1 MKKRSRLMVCL
12 VAGVL
17 ILAVSATAAF
27 GSVNGYAKYKT
38 ALKALAM
45 EEDNFT
51 AAGTLTAS
59 LDGKEVMKVQAD
71 YTIAAPDY
79 ALSTTATQNGQT
91 FAEYN
96 GTVDGVYTWYHGGDT
111 YCQYDQ
117 DEGQKNFLGFDAG
130 DEMQRR
136 LVTFMELAADTV
148 VGDLKNN
155 FVEVGSQDGSTL
167 YQVNIANSQVP
178 SLVNAG
184 LSLFACAL
192 AEDQSNV
199 STVRYEDY
207 DANTFAYYEKTTGET
222 LSEDFKTGYLHG
234 GDDAWHEANEA
245 QLDKFYDVISKDW
258 ENEYYQILEE
268 KGSGVVYVHTDGTYD
283 YYATMQEFASA
294 HPSGDISDDLYYYV
308 GKDMVLDNVA
318 CTFGVDQN
326 GRLTSNQITVTFT
339 ATDLDGGHHQLVVSG
354 DLQVNDYGSTVV
366 EQPDLTGRTKVN

>member
-1 MKKRSRLMVCL
+1 M
-12 VAGVL
+12 G
-17 ILAVSATAAF
+17 
-27 GSVNGYAKYKT
+27 
-38 ALKALAM
+38 
-45 EEDNFT
+45 
-51 AAGTLTAS
+51 
-59 LDGKEVMKVQAD
+59 
-71 YTIAAPDY
+71 
-79 ALSTTATQNGQT
+79 
-91 FAEYN
+91 
-96 GTVDGVYTWYHGGDT
+96 GVYTWYPDDDT

-130 DEMQRR
+130 DEMQKR

-155 FVEVGSQDGSTL
+155 FVEVGSENGSTL

-192 AEDQSNV
+192 AEDQSTV

-222 LSEDFKTGYLHG
+222 LSEEFKTGYIHG

-245 QLDKFYDVISKDW
+245 QLDKFYDVISEDW
-258 ENEYYQILEE
+258 ESEYWQVLEQ

-283 YYATMQEFASA
+283 YYPTMRDFAKA

-308 GKDMVLDNVA
+308 GKDMVLDNVD
-318 CTFGVDQN
+318 CTFGVDQS
-326 GRLTSNQITVTFT
+326 GKLTSNQITVTFT
-339 ATDLDGGHHQLVVSG
+339 ATDLEGGHHQLVISG
-354 DLQVNDYGSTVV
+354 DLQVSDYGSTVV

>member
-51 AAGTLTAS
+51 AAGTLAVKM
-59 LDGKEVMKVQAD
+59 DGKEIMKVKAD
-71 YTIAAPDY
+71 YAMAAPDY
-79 ALSTTATQNGQT
+79 ALSTTATQNGKT
-91 FAEYN
+91 FTEYT
-96 GTVDGVYTWYHGGDT
+96 GSVGGVYTWYPDDDT

-130 DEMQRR
+130 DEMQKR

-155 FVEVGSQDGSTL
+155 FVEVGSENGSTL

-192 AEDQSNV
+192 AEDQSTV

-222 LSEDFKTGYLHG
+222 LSEEFKTGYIHG

-245 QLDKFYDVISKDW
+245 QLDKFYDVISEDW
-258 ENEYYQILEE
+258 ESEYWQVLEQ

-283 YYATMQEFASA
+283 YYPTMRDFAKD

-308 GKDMVLDNVA
+308 GKDMVLDNVD
-318 CTFGVDQN
+318 CTFGVDQS
-326 GRLTSNQITVTFT
+326 GKLTSNQITVTFT
-339 ATDLDGGHHQLVVSG
+339 ATDLEGGHHQLVISG
-354 DLQVNDYGSTVV
+354 DLQVSDYGSTVV